1 VRTVLAWQVCIHP
14 PSRGV
19 HSFWEPNLT
28 FLPAAT
34 QWLFNFV
41 ITKVTP
47 SAINS
52 IGWRTFL
59 MFAIFC
65 LAMAVFVWVFVP
77 ETKQLTLEEIDLVFG
92 VVDAE
97 TRAKDIENAIE
108 IEKSKAGVDY
118 EEGDEKIVPKA

>member
-1 VRTVLAWQVCIHP
+1 MAVALFFR
-14 PSRGV
+14 SRM
-19 HSFWEPNLT
+19 LT
-28 FLPAAT
+28 ILKAAT

-52 IGWRTFL
+52 IGWKTFL

-77 ETKQLTLEEIDLVFG
+77 ETKQLTLEEIDVVFG
-92 VVDAE
+92 VVDAQ
-97 TRAKDIENAIE
+97 TRAKDIEKAIE
-108 IEKSKAGVDY
+108 VEKEKAGVDY
-118 EEGDEKIVPKA
+118 DEGDEKVVTKA

>member
-1 VRTVLAWQVCIHP
+1 LFETI
-14 PSRGV
+14 
-19 HSFWEPNLT
+19 LT
-28 FLPAAT
+28 YLTAAT

-65 LAMAVFVWVFVP
+65 LAMAVFVWVF
-77 ETKQLTLEEIDLVFG
+77 G

-118 EEGDEKIVPKA
+118 EEGDEKVVPKA

>member
-1 VRTVLAWQVCIHP
+1 MALSIGKR
-14 PSRGV
+14 R
-19 HSFWEPNLT
+19 LT
-28 FLPAAT
+28 IFTAAT

-52 IGWRTFL
+52 IGWKTFL

-77 ETKQLTLEEIDLVFG
+77 ETKQLTLEEIDVVFG

-97 TRAKDIENAIE
+97 TRAKDIEKAIE
-108 IEKSKAGVDY
+108 VEKSKAGVDY
-118 EEGDEKIVPKA
+118 EEGNENVVTKT

>member
-1 VRTVLAWQVCIHP
+1 MMLSIQREMLII
-14 PSRGV
+14 
-19 HSFWEPNLT
+19 LI
-28 FLPAAT
+28 AAT

-52 IGWRTFL
+52 IGWKTFL

-65 LAMAVFVWVFVP
+65 LAMAIFVWVFVP
-77 ETKQLTLEEIDLVFG
+77 ETKQLTLEEIDVIFG

-97 TRAKDIENAIE
+97 TRAKDIEKAIE
-108 IEKSKAGVDY
+108 VEKSKAGVDY
-118 EEGDEKIVPKA
+118 EEGDVKVDTKA

>member
-1 VRTVLAWQVCIHP
+1 M
-14 PSRGV
+14 
-19 HSFWEPNLT
+19 LT
-28 FLPAAT
+28 ILIAAT

-52 IGWRTFL
+52 IGWKTFL

-77 ETKQLTLEEIDLVFG
+77 ETKQLTLEEI
-92 VVDAE
+92 
-97 TRAKDIENAIE
+97 
-108 IEKSKAGVDY
+108 AGAF
-118 EEGDEKIVPKA
+118 GDEVVESEKLDHDHKENISK